1 MAPVV
6 LVWLVTLGACSAARR
21 APVLE
26 AEVLEAEQESL
37 AADAAEVRPSVENAP
52 EQQPT
57 APSLPP
63 LEPMLVTQLD
73 EQPRVS
79 DLDAAR
85 LSLLMSQPIP
95 IRELLLLLVRDT
107 WISIVPD
114 PNVEGSFVGELKD
127 VTVRQAIELSLTPLG
142 LDYAVEGGVVRV
154 FERRRNTRIFQLDY
168 VATRRTV
175 RRTLVDGSADEQ
187 ASSTVAT
194 AVDQTDLFA
203 AVSSGVAA
211 LLSPDGRF
219 TVDRQAAMV
228 QVIDYPDNLAGVER
242 YLDRVRVRA
251 HRQVHVQAH
260 LIEVEIGGRTAV
272 DGPAALVAA
281 GVAPRSGARARVT
294 RLGALANAGLESL
307 LDALGEQGTATVL
320 SSPGVVTLNNEPALL
335 SSRSERGT
343 PADRLEVVLAVTPQI
358 GAEGDITL
366 SVSPRATFAS
376 AQEESLVAREADTLV
391 RLRDGETVALS
402 GWLGSLPVPPS
413 GEGGTPRRADLL
425 ILLTPTVLVG
435 S

>member
-26 AEVLEAEQESL
+26 AEMLEAEQESL

-107 WISIVPD
+107 RISIVPD

-127 VTVRQAIELSLTPLG
+127 VTVRQALELSLTPLG

-154 FERRRNTRIFQLDY
+154 LERRRNTRIFPLDD

-194 AVDQTDLFA
+194 AVDQTDIC
-203 AVSSGVAA
+203 SPPCRAA
-211 LLSPDGRF
+211 LR
-219 TVDRQAAMV
+219 RCC
-228 QVIDYPDNLAGVER
+228 
-242 YLDRVRVRA
+242 
-251 HRQVHVQAH
+251 
-260 LIEVEIGGRTAV
+260 
-272 DGPAALVAA
+272 
-281 GVAPRSGARARVT
+281 
-294 RLGALANAGLESL
+294 RLT
-307 LDALGEQGTATVL
+307 DALRSTAR
-320 SSPGVVTLNNEPALL
+320 PRW
-335 SSRSERGT
+335 SRSST
-343 PADRLEVVLAVTPQI
+343 
-358 GAEGDITL
+358 
-366 SVSPRATFAS
+366 
-376 AQEESLVAREADTLV
+376 
-391 RLRDGETVALS
+391 
-402 GWLGSLPVPPS
+402 
-413 GEGGTPRRADLL
+413 
-425 ILLTPTVLVG
+425 TPTTSRASNAISTEYASGRIVRCT
-435 S
+435 SRPI